1 MLITGLA
8 EAGSKIDQARADHAT
23 TRIDHLGRGK
33 LGRCIADRD
42 HEFAIDMQIQL
53 VVDAVRRID
62 QAAVDDAD
70 AHASPPRSA
79 CDCIAIDITAMRTAM
94 P

>member
-1 MLITGLA
+1 MQ
-8 EAGSKIDQARADHAT
+8 SR
-23 TRIDHLGRGK
+23 RIDDFIGGEF
-33 LGRCIADRD
+33 GGCIADRD
-42 HEFAIDMQIQL
+42 HHLAVDVQVEH
-53 VVDAVRRID
+53 VVDAVRRVD

-79 CDCIAIDITAMRTAM
+79 CDCMAIDITAMRTAM

>member
-1 MLITGLA
+1 MLVSGLA
-8 EAGSKIDQARADHAT
+8 QAGGEVDQSGADHAVAG
-23 TRIDHLGRGK
+23 IDDLVGGK
-33 LGRCIADRD
+33 FGRCIADRD
-42 HEFAIDMQIQL
+42 HHFAVDMQVQQ
-53 VVDAVRRID
+53 VVDAVRRVD

-79 CDCIAIDITAMRTAM
+79 CDCIAMDITAMRTAM